1 LGIDNWVP
9 ALVLS
14 LLAGLS
20 TGIGGLFVLMF
31 RTTNKKFLSVALGFS
46 AGIMIYISFMELL
59 PDAKE
64 LLAKTMGIEKGGY
77 IALLAFFIGIVLI
90 AAIDKFVPEGEN
102 PHEIHNIEEIEKC
115 DVIPGA
121 HKLMKTSVLTAI
133 AITIHNFPEGMA
145 TFITTVSEIKL
156 GVAVAI
162 AVAIHNIPEG
172 IAVAIP
178 AYCASGSRRKAFLYS
193 LLSGAAEPLG
203 AVFAFLFLA
212 PYLTDTLLGLMFAGV
227 AGIMI
232 YISFDELLPTAR
244 QYGEHHLSI
253 YGLLSGMLVM
263 GVSLQILL

>member
-1 LGIDNWVP
+1 MSIDHWIP

-20 TGIGGLFVLMF
+20 TGVGGLLVLLF

-59 PDAKE
+59 PDAKTH
-64 LLAKTMGIEKGGY
+64 LTLGMGASKGGLLS
-77 IALLAFFIGIVLI
+77 ILAFFIGIVLI
-90 AAIDKFVPEGEN
+90 AAIDKLVPEHEN
-102 PHEIHNIEEIEKC
+102 PHELHNIEELEKC
-115 DVIPGA
+115 DINPHA
-121 HKLMKTSVLTAI
+121 HKLMKTSILTAI
-133 AITIHNFPEGMA
+133 AITIHNFPEGMV
-145 TFITTVSEIKL
+145 TFVAAVSGLKL
-156 GVAVAI
+156 GIAVAI

-178 AYCASGSRRKAFLYS
+178 VYCATGSRRKAFLYS

-212 PYLTDTLLGLMFAGV
+212 PYLTDTLLGLLFAGIS
-227 AGIMI
+227 GIMV

-244 QYGEHHLSI
+244 LYGEHHLTI

-263 GVSLQILL
+263 GVSLQLLF

>member
-1 LGIDNWVP
+1 MGIDNWVP

-59 PDAKE
+59 PDAKTHLE
-64 LLAKTMGIEKGGY
+64 TTMGIEKGGY

-145 TFITTVSEIKL
+145 TFITTVSEFKL

-212 PYLTDTLLGLMFAGV
+212 PYLNDTLLGLMFAGV
-227 AGIMI
+227 AGVMI

-244 QYGEHHLSI
+244 QYGEHHLTI